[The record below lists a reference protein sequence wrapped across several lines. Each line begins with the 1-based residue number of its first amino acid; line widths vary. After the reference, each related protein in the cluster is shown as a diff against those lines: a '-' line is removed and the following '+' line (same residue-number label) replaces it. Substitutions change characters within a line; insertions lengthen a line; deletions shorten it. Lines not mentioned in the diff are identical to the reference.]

1 MCYVYCPGVSEKS
14 TLNLHLISQE
24 KYLNVLF
31 IFITHKLE
39 KHALADPIEIRTR
52 WCFSSLSYYGSFFF
66 RTSTLHCKALIIQL
80 INNIFLNRVPS
91 TIQANRDTLINKI
104 EQVHDLTEL
113 TLEGQTGAE
122 GALEW
127 EERQATYA

>member
-1 MCYVYCPGVSEKS
+1 MD
-14 TLNLHLISQE
+14 L
-24 KYLNVLF
+24 
-31 IFITHKLE
+31 
-39 KHALADPIEIRTR
+39 
-52 WCFSSLSYYGSFFF
+52 FFF

-80 INNIFLNRVPS
+80 INNICLNRVPS